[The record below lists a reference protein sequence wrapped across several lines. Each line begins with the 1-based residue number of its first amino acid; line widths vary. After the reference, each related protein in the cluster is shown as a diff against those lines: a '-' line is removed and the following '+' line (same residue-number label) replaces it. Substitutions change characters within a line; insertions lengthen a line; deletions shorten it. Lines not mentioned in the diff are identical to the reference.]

1 MAKKQ
6 SDRPKGIYR
15 RLLKYVLPHWWAFA
29 LGVVGSIVFSGVD
42 AAVARFVKPLLDV
55 GFVERNAQFLKS
67 LPFII
72 AGLFLARGIASFV
85 ARYFMARVGRD
96 VVKTLR
102 NQMFDHLLCLPASY
116 YDKATSGQLLSK
128 ILYNVDQVADACT
141 NAVTTSV
148 QSVALIIG
156 LLIVMLTINWHLTIL
171 YFLVAPLIALVIRVT
186 AKRMRRVSGKVQNYL
201 GDVTHIAE
209 ETIEG
214 YKVVKIFGGQTY
226 EAEKF
231 SDVNQQNRN
240 QALKIIFTQSM
251 STIVVM
257 LIGAMVLAATILLV
271 TTTTSKTFGLSA
283 GGFAAMI
290 GAMLSIFK
298 PMRDFTTVNNIIQQG
313 LAGAESVFALLDSPV
328 EKNDGTHVLENIQ
341 GRIDYVDVNFKY
353 ASQNKPALTH
363 INFTVEPGKMVAL
376 VGRSGGGKSTIV
388 NLLPRFYD
396 VSEGQI
402 KIDGQNIMDVTL
414 ASLRN
419 NIAIVSQHI
428 TLFNDTIAHNIAYGN
443 LDTASREKIEV
454 AAEAANAMEFIA
466 NFPQGLDTVVGE
478 NGVLLSGGQRQRL
491 AIARAILKDSPILI
505 LDEATSALDTESE
518 RKIQQ
523 ALDKLMKGR
532 TTLVIAHR
540 LSTIEDADTILVLDK
555 GKIVETGT
563 HDVLLAADGYYAKL
577 YHMQFAKNE

>member
-1 MAKKQ
+1 MAKKKSKQ
-6 SDRPKGIYR
+6 PKGVYR
-15 RLLKYVLPHWWAFA
+15 RLLKYVLPYWWAFG
-29 LGVVGSIVFSGVD
+29 LGVLGSIIFSGVD
-42 AAVARFVKPLLDV
+42 AAVARFVKPLLDL
-55 GFVERNAQFLKS
+55 GFVQRNPAFLKT

-102 NQMFDHLLCLPASY
+102 NQMFDHLLRLPASY
-116 YDKATSGQLLSK
+116 YDQATSGQLLSK
-128 ILYNVDQVADACT
+128 ILYNVDQVAEACT

-156 LLIVMLTINWHLTIL
+156 LLVVMLSINWHLTIL
-171 YFLVAPLIALVIRVT
+171 YFLVAPVIAVVIRVT
-186 AKRMRRVSGKVQNYL
+186 SKRMRRVSSKVQNYL
-201 GDVTHIAE
+201 GDVTHISE

-214 YKVVKIFGGQTY
+214 YKVVKIFGGQAY
-226 EAEKF
+226 EADKF
-231 SDVNQQNRN
+231 ADVNQQNRN
-240 QALKIIFTQSM
+240 QSLKIIFTQSL

-257 LIGAMVLAATILLV
+257 LIGAAVLAATILLV

-298 PMRDFTTVNNIIQQG
+298 PMRDFTNVNNIIQQG
-313 LAGAESVFALLDSPV
+313 LAGADSVFALLDSPV
-328 EKNDGTHVLENIQ
+328 EKDKGTKVLENIRGQ
-341 GRIDYVDVNFKY
+341 IDYVDVNFKY
-353 ASQNKPALTH
+353 ASQTKEALKR
-363 INFTVEPGKMVAL
+363 INFSIAPGQMVAL
-376 VGRSGGGKSTIV
+376 VGRSGGGKSTIA

-396 VSEGQI
+396 VVDGSI
-402 KIDGQNIMDVTL
+402 KIDGHDIMDVSL
-414 ASLRN
+414 ASLRD

-443 LDTASREKIEV
+443 LDNVSRAKVEA

-523 ALDKLMKGR
+523 ALDKLMLGR

-540 LSTIEDADTILVLDK
+540 LSTIEDADTILVLDD
-555 GKIVETGT
+555 GQIVESGA
-563 HDVLLAADGYYAKL
+563 HKVLLAADGYYAKL
-577 YHMQFAKNE
+577 HGMQFVKHE

>member
-1 MAKKQ
+1 MAKSKT
-6 SDRPKGIYR
+6 GVYR

-29 LGVVGSIVFSGVD
+29 LAIIGSVLFSGID
-42 AAVARFVKPLLDV
+42 ATIARSVKPLLDI
-55 GFVERNAQFLKS
+55 GFVERNPQFLKT
-67 LPFII
+67 LPFFI
-72 AGLFLARGIASFV
+72 AALFLTRGIASFI

-102 NQMFDHLLCLPASY
+102 NQMFNHMVRLPASY
-116 YDKATSGQLLSK
+116 YDKATSGQMLSK
-128 ILYNVDQVADACT
+128 ILYNVDQVAEACT

-156 LLIVMLTINWHLTIL
+156 LIIVMLTINWHLTIL
-171 YFLVAPLIALVIRVT
+171 YLLVAPVIALVIRVT
-186 AKRMRRVSGKVQNYL
+186 SKRMRRVSSKVQNYL
-201 GDVTHIAE
+201 GDISHISE

-214 YKVVKIFGGQTY
+214 YKVVKIFGGQQY
-226 EAEKF
+226 ETEKF
-231 SDVNQQNRN
+231 KEVNQQNRN
-240 QALKIIFTQSM
+240 QALKIILTENF

-257 LIGAMVLAATILLV
+257 FIAAIVLAVTILLV
-271 TTTTSKTFGLSA
+271 TTSTSKTFGLTA

-298 PMRDFTTVNNIIQQG
+298 PMRDFTSVNNIIQKG
-313 LAGAESVFALLDSPV
+313 LAGAESVFELLDTPV
-328 EKNDGTHVLENIQ
+328 ESDQGKIVLENVKGKIE
-341 GRIDYVDVNFKY
+341 YKNVNFKY
-353 ASQNKPALTH
+353 QGQKENALSN
-363 INFTVEPGKMVAL
+363 INFTVQPGQMVAL

-396 VSEGQI
+396 VVNGQI
-402 KIDGQNIMDVTL
+402 NIDELNIMDLTL
-414 ASLRN
+414 PSLRN

-443 LDTASREKIEV
+443 FDRVSPEDIER
-454 AAEAANAMEFIA
+454 AAEAANAMEFIRD
-466 NFPQGLDTVVGE
+466 FPQGLDTIVGE

-518 RKIQQ
+518 RKIQN
-523 ALDKLMKGR
+523 ALDKLMQGR

-540 LSTIEDADTILVLDK
+540 LSTIENANSIIVLN
-555 GKIVETGT
+555 GGRIVETGT
-563 HDVLLAADGYYAKL
+563 HKSLLDKDGYYAKL
-577 YHMQFAKNE
+577 YRMQFSDHD